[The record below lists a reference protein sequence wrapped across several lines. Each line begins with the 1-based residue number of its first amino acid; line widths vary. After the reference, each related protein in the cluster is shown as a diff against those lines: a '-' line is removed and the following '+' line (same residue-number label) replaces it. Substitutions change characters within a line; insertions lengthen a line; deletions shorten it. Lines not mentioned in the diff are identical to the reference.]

1 MTTADQIN
9 AQTSLEAIAHFL
21 KFAPAGQFR
30 LLTREQVEIIE
41 PRLEEA
47 YEKISD
53 VENQR

>member
-9 AQTSLEAIAHFL
+9 AQTSVEAIAHFL

-41 PRLEEA
+41 PRVEEA

>member
-30 LLTREQVEIIE
+30 LLTKEQVSDIYLEID
-41 PRLEEA
+41 EA
-47 YEKISD
+47 
-53 VENQR
+53 